1 MNVLIFVIS
10 LVLLITL
17 HELGHFLF
25 AKKFDV
31 KVHEFGIGIPP
42 RVIGKK
48 IGETIYSIN
57 ALPLGGFVRMLG
69 EDEQVEDERSFS
81 QKPIWQRA
89 IILVAGVVSFWVV
102 AVLIFAVVAFG
113 WGVMTEI
120 PEDVE
125 AENSFLLV
133 NVIDSNYEREDGLRM
148 QDQIKE
154 INNREVKTVE
164 DFEKN
169 IEDGA
174 LLTILRGDEI
184 KEIEVEEE
192 GADEILSL
200 VDVRRVAMNRMS
212 VLESG
217 SFGVRQTVNVTRL
230 QAGGL
235 WMALRGAVTGEGLP
249 EGMEIGGPVM
259 IGDMATDALDRG
271 IGDYLMF
278 VGMIAT
284 ILAFMNILPIPAL
297 DGGRLLFL
305 GIEKVKGSPIP
316 ERVERSV
323 NAAFFVLL
331 LVLMIVITLRDIYN
345 IF

>member
-1 MNVLIFVIS
+1 MNVLIFIIS

-42 RVIGKK
+42 RIIGKK

-81 QKPIWQRA
+81 EKPIWQRA
-89 IILVAGVVSFWVV
+89 IILVAGVASFWLV
-102 AVLIFAVVAFG
+102 AVLIFGVVAFG
-113 WGVMTEI
+113 WGVMTEV
-120 PEDVE
+120 PEE
-125 AENSFLLV
+125 AEVDSFLFV
-133 NVIDSNYEREDGLRM
+133 NFVEEDLENGFEIQDTIKQVNGREVVTVNEFKEAVEGGEKVTIARGAEE
-148 QDQIKE
+148 KE
-154 INNREVKTVE
+154 IDISEMGNVAEL
-164 DFEKN
+164 
-169 IEDGA
+169 IE
-174 LLTILRGDEI
+174 
-184 KEIEVEEE
+184 
-192 GADEILSL
+192 
-200 VDVRRVAMNRMS
+200 VRRVAMERMNG
-212 VLESG
+212 LEAA

-259 IGDMATDALDRG
+259 IGDMATDALGRG
-271 IGDYLMF
+271 VGDYLMF
-278 VGMIAT
+278 IGMIAT

-305 GIEKVKGSPIP
+305 AIEKVKGSPIP
-316 ERVERSV
+316 ERVERNV

-331 LVLMIVITLRDIYN
+331 IVLMIVITARDIYN

>member
-1 MNVLIFVIS
+1 MNVLIFIIS

-48 IGETIYSIN
+48 IGETIYSVN

-81 QKPIWQRA
+81 EKPIWQRA
-89 IILVAGVVSFWVV
+89 IILIAGVVSFWLV
-102 AVLIFAVVAFG
+102 AILIFAVVAFG

-120 PEDVE
+120 PEE
-125 AENSFLLV
+125 AEAKESFLLV
-133 NVIDSNYEREDGLRM
+133 NVIESEYQREDGFEM
-148 QDQIKE
+148 QDTIK
-154 INNREVKTVE
+154 RVDDKEVKTVE
-164 DFEKN
+164 EFKESLKEGGV
-169 IEDGA
+169 I
-174 LLTILRGDEI
+174 TVSRGGEE
-184 KEIEVEEE
+184 KEIIIDEEE
-192 GADEILSL
+192 KDEILSL
-200 VDVRRVAMNRMS
+200 LDIRRVAINQMS
-212 VLESG
+212 VLESA

-235 WMALRGAVTGEGLP
+235 WVALRGAATGDGLP
-249 EGMEIGGPVM
+249 DGMEIGGPVM

-271 IGDYLMF
+271 VGDYLMF

-305 GIEKVKGSPIP
+305 AIEKVKGSPIP
-316 ERVERSV
+316 EKVERNV

-331 LVLMIVITLRDIYN
+331 LVLMIVITVRDIYN

>member
-1 MNVLIFVIS
+1 MNIVIFIIS

-42 RVIGKK
+42 RIIGKK

-102 AVLIFAVVAFG
+102 AILIFGVVAFG

-120 PEDVE
+120 PEDAEADSFLFVNFVQDDSESGFQLQDTIKRVNEKEVATIGEFEKAIEE
-125 AENSFLLV
+125 AETV
-133 NVIDSNYEREDGLRM
+133 TVLRGSEE
-148 QDQIKE
+148 KE
-154 INNREVKTVE
+154 IN
-164 DFEKN
+164 
-169 IEDGA
+169 IS
-174 LLTILRGDEI
+174 EI
-184 KEIEVEEE
+184 DNVSESI
-192 GADEILSL
+192 DL
-200 VDVRRVAMNRMS
+200 RRVAIERMS
-212 VLESG
+212 GLEAA
-217 SFGVRQTVNVTRL
+217 SFGVSQTINVTRL

-259 IGDMATDALDRG
+259 IGDMATDALGRG
-271 IGDYLMF
+271 VGDYLMF
-278 VGMIAT
+278 IGMIAT

-305 GIEKVKGSPIP
+305 AIEKIKGSPIP

-323 NAAFFVLL
+323 NAVFFVLL
-331 LVLMIVITLRDIYN
+331 IALMIAITVRDIYN